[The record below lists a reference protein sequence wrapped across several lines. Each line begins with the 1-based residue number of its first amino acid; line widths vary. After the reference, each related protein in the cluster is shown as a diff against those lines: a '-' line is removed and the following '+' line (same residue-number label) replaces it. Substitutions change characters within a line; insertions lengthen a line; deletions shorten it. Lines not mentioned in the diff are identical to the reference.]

1 MDIHIYENIL
11 SEINLTLITTYM
23 LFFQMNYL
31 KYAWVFF
38 SRYLRSK
45 IGFGSILNLHDF
57 ERRFKSPMRKEP
69 VSEAQYL
76 LEDNEDIDALT
87 GLKECLDLTKT
98 LSDIKDEMSKND
110 IVSFYVPAD
119 SLLARR
125 VLHLRNRLMGHLHHL
140 QHKIMRQ

>member
-1 MDIHIYENIL
+1 MNLQDFTSMD
-11 SEINLTLITTYM
+11 
-23 LFFQMNYL
+23 
-31 KYAWVFF
+31 
-38 SRYLRSK
+38 SK

-98 LSDIKDEMSKND
+98 LGDIKDEMSKND

-119 SLLARR
+119 SILARR
-125 VLHLRNRLMGHLHHL
+125 VLHLRTRLLGHLHHL